1 LKWILISIRAI
12 AKPTNELLVLLMNP
26 RLGIESMM
34 NYLSLIA
41 VSSNNTGS
49 LDSDVVDPNYT
60 NIYAPYKLQ
69 TTTK

>member
-1 LKWILISIRAI
+1 
-12 AKPTNELLVLLMNP
+12 
-26 RLGIESMM
+26 MM

-41 VSSNNTGS
+41 VSSNNAGS

-69 TTTK
+69 TPSKMTGSLAYVLAKQD

>member
-1 LKWILISIRAI
+1 
-12 AKPTNELLVLLMNP
+12 MNP

-34 NYLSLIA
+34 NYLSALL
-41 VSSNNTGS
+41 VSNNGT

-69 TTTK
+69 TPSKMTGSLAYVLAKQD